1 MQNQSSK
8 NHFLI
13 NSQIKKDYI
22 NKIYW
27 MTLYKYLFKDL
38 INNQINQTVLMLYGQ
53 VYLHIIRFKESR
65 SYFYCFKISK
75 NLKKF

>member
-1 MQNQSSK
+1 
-8 NHFLI
+8 
-13 NSQIKKDYI
+13 
-22 NKIYW
+22 

-53 VYLHIIRFKESR
+53 VYLHIIRFRESR

-75 NLKKF
+75 NLKKFWNIYFNKYLLIIIITYYY

>member
-1 MQNQSSK
+1 
-8 NHFLI
+8 
-13 NSQIKKDYI
+13 
-22 NKIYW
+22 

-53 VYLHIIRFKESR
+53 VYLHIIRFRESR

>member
-1 MQNQSSK
+1 
-8 NHFLI
+8 
-13 NSQIKKDYI
+13 
-22 NKIYW
+22 

-38 INNQINQTVLMLYGQ
+38 INNQINQTVLILYGQ
-53 VYLHIIRFKESR
+53 IYLHIIRFRESR